1 MEQNDKFNLVD
12 YHFRSQHEVV
22 VSYKGPFDKSAMEM
36 IGSYIRGLISMN
48 PQASKKVFK
57 VFIEL
62 AQNIS
67 QYSAEKNIIGDY
79 IGAGVGSLV
88 IVDFKDYYQVVTG
101 NLISNENLSPV
112 IDKCELINT
121 LDKEGLRK
129 LKREQLKQNDSSR
142 NGADIGL
149 IQLAITSDNPLDI
162 EVKPIDQNCSFFTIR
177 VKINK

>member
-1 MEQNDKFNLVD
+1 MEQNNKFNLVD
-12 YHFRSQHEVV
+12 YHFRSKHDVI
-22 VSYKGPFDKSAMEM
+22 VSYKGPFDKNAMGL
-36 IGSYIRGLISMN
+36 IGNYIRGIISLN
-48 PQASKKVFK
+48 PRASKKVFK

-62 AQNIS
+62 AQNIAH
-67 QYSAEKNIIGDY
+67 YSAEKNIIGDY

-88 IVDFKDYYQVVTG
+88 IVDFPDHYLLVTG
-101 NLISNENLSPV
+101 NLIKNENIGPV

-129 LKREQLKQNDSSR
+129 LKREQLKQNDR
-142 NGADIGL
+142 TRTGADIGL

-162 EVKPIDQNCSFFTIR
+162 EVKPIDKKCSFFTIR

>member
-12 YHFRSQHEVV
+12 YHFRSQDDVI
-22 VSYKGPFDKSAMEM
+22 VSYKGPFDKNAMNL
-36 IGSYIRGLISMN
+36 IGNYIRGIISLN
-48 PQASKKVFK
+48 PKASKKVFK

-62 AQNIS
+62 AQNIA
-67 QYSAEKNIIGDY
+67 QYSAEKNLIGDY

-88 IVDFKDYYQVVTG
+88 IVEYPDFFQLVTG
-101 NLISNENLSPV
+101 NLIENDSLGPV

-129 LKREQLKQNDSSR
+129 LKREQLKHNDTSR
-142 NGADIGL
+142 TGADIGL

-162 EVKPIDQNCSFFTIR
+162 EVRPIDKQLSFFTIR

>member
-1 MEQNDKFNLVD
+1 MGL
-12 YHFRSQHEVV
+12 
-22 VSYKGPFDKSAMEM
+22 
-36 IGSYIRGLISMN
+36 IGNHIRGLISMN

-62 AQNIS
+62 AQNIA

-88 IVDFKDYYQVVTG
+88 IVEYPDYFQIVTG
-101 NLISNENLSPV
+101 NVIKNENLGPV

-129 LKREQLKQNDSSR
+129 LKRKQLKQNDATRS
-142 NGADIGL
+142 GADIGL

-162 EVKPIDQNCSFFTIR
+162 EVRPIDKKFSFFTIR
-177 VKINK
+177 VKINR

>member
-1 MEQNDKFNLVD
+1 MEKNNNFNLVD
-12 YHFRSQHEVV
+12 YHFRSRHDVI
-22 VSYKGPFDKSAMEM
+22 VSYKGPFDKNAMGL
-36 IGSYIRGLISMN
+36 IGNYIRGIISMN
-48 PQASKKVFK
+48 PRASKKVFK

-62 AQNIS
+62 AQNIAH
-67 QYSAEKNIIGDY
+67 YSAEKNIIGDY

-88 IVDFKDYYQVVTG
+88 IVDFSDYYLLVTG
-101 NLISNENLSPV
+101 NLITNENIGRV

-129 LKREQLKQNDSSR
+129 LKREQLKQNVSKR
-142 NGADIGL
+142 TGADIGL

-162 EVKPIDQNCSFFTIR
+162 EVKPIDKKCSFFTIR

>member
-1 MEQNDKFNLVD
+1 MEQNEKFNLVE
-12 YHFRSQHEVV
+12 YYYRSRHDVI
-22 VSYKGPFDKSAMEM
+22 VSYKGPFDKNAMNL
-36 IGSYIRGLISMN
+36 IGNYIRGIISMN
-48 PQASKKVFK
+48 PRASKKVFK

-62 AQNIS
+62 AQNIA

-88 IVDFKDYYQVVTG
+88 LVEFQDYLQLVTG
-101 NLISNENLSPV
+101 NLITNENIGPV

-129 LKREQLKQNDSSR
+129 LKREQLKQHDHTR
-142 NGADIGL
+142 TGADIGL

-162 EVKPIDQNCSFFTIR
+162 EITPIDKKCSFFTIR

>member
-1 MEQNDKFNLVD
+1 
-12 YHFRSQHEVV
+12 
-22 VSYKGPFDKSAMEM
+22 
-36 IGSYIRGLISMN
+36 MN

-62 AQNIS
+62 AQNIA
-67 QYSAEKNIIGDY
+67 QYSAEKNIIGDF

-88 IVDFKDYYQVVTG
+88 IVEYPDYFQIVTG
-101 NLISNENLSPV
+101 NVIKNESLGPV

-129 LKREQLKQNDSSR
+129 LKRRHLKQNDANRS
-142 NGADIGL
+142 GADIGL

-162 EVKPIDQNCSFFTIR
+162 EVRPIDKQFSFFTIR
-177 VKINK
+177 VKINR